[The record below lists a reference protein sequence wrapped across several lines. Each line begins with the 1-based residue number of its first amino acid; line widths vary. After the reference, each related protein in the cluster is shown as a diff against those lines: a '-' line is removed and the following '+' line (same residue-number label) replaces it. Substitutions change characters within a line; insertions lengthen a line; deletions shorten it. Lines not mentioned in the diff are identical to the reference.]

1 MRLVLR
7 VVLAL
12 LVVAALIGV
21 VLAAL
26 RFLVV
31 PQAFPQVEGAIS
43 LPGLSAPVEVYR
55 DSMGIPHIYA
65 SSEHDLLMAQGFVH
79 AQDRF
84 WQMEFQRRV
93 GSGRLSEVLGEA
105 ALPQDRYIRTVG
117 WHRTA
122 ALEAEALEGRDRELL
137 EAYAAGVNAYLET
150 HPGSKGLEFTLL
162 GLTGVDFDPEPWTPI
177 DTLAWGKVLG
187 WRLGGAATVELTRAH
202 LAARLGTAALPVLMP
217 AYDPDYPLIVSS
229 SLSEASLG
237 AVPESAYTPILPGD
251 GYEVGSNNWV
261 IGGERTTTGFP
272 LLANDPHLGIQI
284 PSLWYEIGLH
294 CEPIGSDCGIN
305 VVGASLPGT
314 PGILLG
320 HNERIAWGLT
330 NLGPDVVDF
339 FVERLN
345 PGNPNQYEYQGQWH
359 DMQIV
364 REEIVVA
371 GQDRPEIVNVR
382 ITRHGPIINDVAGGT
397 EDEWAYGWEPLAYSW
412 TGLEPG
418 TIIKSVLMLNRA
430 QNWEEFREALRYWD
444 VPGQNAVY
452 ADVDGN
458 IGYQATG
465 RVPIR
470 ASGNGS
476 MPVPGWTSQFEWAGS
491 VPYDQLPSL
500 LNPPADYISTANNAV
515 VGPDY
520 PYFLSMD
527 WNPGYRARR
536 IVQLIEADASISLVD
551 MQTIQ
556 RDSTPLYAE
565 DILPHILAVT
575 PEEPRLQAALDLLRS
590 WDGRADRESAGAA
603 LFEALRVELLESTFQ
618 DELGAQ
624 LFSRALPYLSVAL
637 ANLLGQPEQA
647 VWFDDLRTTEVED
660 QEATILAAL
669 AAAVDYLSGTLGD
682 KMNTWRWGDLHTAT
696 FENQSL
702 GQSGIAPIEW
712 IFNRGPVE
720 TDGTNGTVNNTAYD
734 AARPFEVE
742 TTPSYRQIV
751 DLGDFS
757 NSLSIHT
764 TGQSGHPFQPHY
776 DDMIEMWRNLQYHP
790 MLWTRSQV
798 EAATESHLQLTP

>member
-1 MRLVLR
+1 MRLILR
-7 VVLAL
+7 VAVGLFI
-12 LVVAALIGV
+12 VAALIGV

-31 PQAFPQVEGAIS
+31 PQAFPQVEGAIN
-43 LPGLSAPVEVYR
+43 LPGLNAPVDVYR

-122 ALEAEALEGRDRELL
+122 ALEAAALDGQDRELL

-150 HPGSKGLEFTLL
+150 HPGSKGLEFTIL
-162 GLTGVDFDPEPWTPI
+162 GLTGVEIDPQPWTPV
-177 DTLAWGKVLG
+177 DTLSWGKVLA
-187 WRLGGAATVELTRAH
+187 WRLGGEETVELTRAH
-202 LAARLGTAALPVLMP
+202 MSARLGAAALPVLMP
-217 AYDPDYPLIVSS
+217 AYDPDYPLIVDSPI
-229 SLSEASLG
+229 SEASLR
-237 AVPESAYTPILPGD
+237 AVPEAAYTPILPGD
-251 GYEVGSNNWV
+251 GFEVGSNSWV
-261 IGGERTTTGFP
+261 IGGERTTTGSP
-272 LLANDPHLGIQI
+272 LLANDPHLGIQM
-284 PSLWYEIGLH
+284 PSIWYEIGLH
-294 CEPIGSDCGIN
+294 CEPIGSECGIN

-314 PGILLG
+314 PGVVLG
-320 HNERIAWGLT
+320 HNGQIAWGFT

-339 FVERLN
+339 FVERQN
-345 PGNPNQYEYQGQWH
+345 PDNPNQVEYQGQWN
-359 DMQIV
+359 DIQIV

-371 GQDRPEIVNVR
+371 GQDEPEIVNVR

-397 EDEWAYGWEPLAYSW
+397 EDEWAYGWEPLAFSW

-418 TIIKSVLMLNRA
+418 TIFKSLLMLNRA
-430 QNWEEFREALRYWD
+430 QNWDEFREALRYWD

-465 RVPIR
+465 EVPIR

-476 MPVPGWTSQFEWAGS
+476 MPVPGWTNQFEWVGI
-491 VPYDQLPSL
+491 VPYDELPSVF
-500 LNPPADYISTANNAV
+500 NPPAGYISTANNAV

-527 WNPGYRARR
+527 WSPGYRARR
-536 IVQLIEADASISLVD
+536 IVELIEADNSISLVD

-556 RDSTPLYAE
+556 RDSTPLYAQ
-565 DILPHILAVT
+565 DILHHILAVS
-575 PEEPRLQAALDLLRS
+575 PEEPRLQAALDLLRG

-603 LFEALRVELLESTFQ
+603 LFEALRVELLEGTFE
-618 DELGAQ
+618 DELGEQ
-624 LFSRALPYLSVAL
+624 LLSRARPWLIVAL
-637 ANLLGQPEQA
+637 ANLLGDPEQA
-647 VWFDDLRTTEVED
+647 AWFDDVRTTEVED
-660 QEATILAAL
+660 QEATIVAAL
-669 AAAVDYLSGTLGD
+669 ARAVDFLSEELGD
-682 KMNTWRWGDLHTAT
+682 EMNSWRWGDLHTAT

-720 TDGTNGTVNNTAYD
+720 TDGTIGTVNNTGYD
-734 AARPFEVE
+734 FRHAFAVE

-776 DDMIEMWRNLQYHP
+776 DDMIDLWRNLQYHS
-790 MLWTRSQV
+790 MLWARSQV
-798 EAATESHLQLTP
+798 EAAAEAHLQLTP

>member
-1 MRLVLR
+1 MLR
-7 VVLAL
+7 FVSKLFVVL
-12 LVVAALIGV
+12 LVVVGIIAG

-31 PQAFPQVEGAIS
+31 PRAFPQTEGTIQ
-43 LPGLSAPVEVYR
+43 LTGLDAPVDIFR
-55 DSMGIPHIYA
+55 DSFGIPHIYA
-65 SSEHDLLMAQGFVH
+65 STEHDLLMAQGFVH

-84 WQMEFQRRV
+84 WQMEFQRRI

-105 ALPQDRYIRTVG
+105 ALPRDRYIRTVG

-122 ALEAEALEGRDRELL
+122 AIEAERLAPEERVLL

-150 HPGSKGLEFTLL
+150 HPGSKGLEFTIL
-162 GLTGVDFDPEPWTPI
+162 GLTGVEFEPQPWTPF
-177 DTLAWGKVLG
+177 DTLTWGKVLA
-187 WRLGGAATVELTRAH
+187 WELGGRRTIELTRAH
-202 LAARLGTAALPVLMP
+202 IAARLGTASVPVLMP
-217 AYDPDYPLIVSS
+217 PYDADYPLIVGSS
-229 SLSEASLG
+229 APEASLR
-237 AVPESAYTPILPGD
+237 AIPEAAFTPILPGD
-251 GYEVGSNNWV
+251 GLGIGSNNWV
-261 IGGERTTTGFP
+261 IAGDRTTTGSP
-272 LLANDPHLGIQI
+272 LLANDPHLDIQI
-284 PSLWYEIGLH
+284 PSIWYEVGLH
-294 CEPIGSDCGIN
+294 CEPVGPDCRLN
-305 VVGASLPGT
+305 VVGASFLGAPGVV
-314 PGILLG
+314 LG
-320 HNERIAWGLT
+320 HNERIAWGFT

-339 FVERLN
+339 FVERQN
-345 PGNPNQYEYQGQWH
+345 PDNPNQYEYQGEWQ

-371 GQDRPEIVNVR
+371 GREQPEIVIVR

-397 EDEWAYGWEPLAYSW
+397 EVEWAYGWEPLAFSW
-412 TGLEPG
+412 TGLDPG
-418 TIIKSVLMLNRA
+418 AMFRSLLLLNRA

-452 ADVDGN
+452 GDIEGN

-476 MPVPGWTSQFEWAGS
+476 MPVPGWTSEYEWVDT
-491 VPYDQLPSL
+491 VPYEQLPSVF
-500 LNPPADYISTANNAV
+500 NPPAGYISTANNAV

-536 IVQLIEADASISLVD
+536 IVELIEADDSISLVD

-556 RDSTPLYAE
+556 RDSTPLYAQ
-565 DILPHILAVT
+565 DILHWIVALQ

-603 LFEALRVELLESTFQ
+603 MFEALRIELIKATFE
-618 DELGAQ
+618 DELGQQ
-624 LFSRALPYLSVAL
+624 LLSRSRAYLIEAL
-637 ANLLGQPEQA
+637 SNLLGQPDA
-647 VWFDDLRTTEVED
+647 AWFDNVRTPEVED

-669 AAAVDYLSGTLGD
+669 TAAVDYLSETLGD
-682 KMNTWRWGDLHTAT
+682 EMNAWRWGDLHTAT

-720 TDGTNGTVNNTAYD
+720 TDGTIATVNNTAYD
-734 AARPFEVE
+734 PGNPFAVK
-742 TTPSYRQIV
+742 TTPSYRQII
-751 DLGDFS
+751 DLGDFA

-764 TGQSGHPFQPHY
+764 TGQSGHPFHEHY
-776 DDMIEMWRNLQYHP
+776 DDMIDLWRNGQYHP
-790 MLWTRSQV
+790 MLWARAQV
-798 EAATESHLQLTP
+798 EAAAEAHLRLTP

>member
-1 MRLVLR
+1 MRLILR
-7 VVLAL
+7 VVVAL
-12 LVVAALIGV
+12 LVVAAVIGV
-21 VLAAL
+21 ALAAL

-43 LPGLSAPVEVYR
+43 LPGLSAPVDVYR
-55 DSMGIPHIYA
+55 DSMGIPHIFA

-105 ALPQDRYIRTVG
+105 ALAQDRYIRTVG

-122 ALEAEALEGRDRELL
+122 AIEAEALEGQDRELL
-137 EAYAAGVNAYLET
+137 EAYAAGVNAYLES
-150 HPGSKGLEFTLL
+150 HPGSKGLEFTIL
-162 GLTGVDFDPEPWTPI
+162 GLTGVEFDPEPWTPF
-177 DTLAWGKVLG
+177 DTISWGKVLA
-187 WRLGGAATVELTRAH
+187 WELGGRRTIELTRAH
-202 LAARLGTAALPVLMP
+202 LAARLGTAAVPILMP
-217 AYDPDYPLIVSS
+217 PYDPDYPVIVGSP
-229 SLSEASLG
+229 LSQASLR
-237 AVPESAYTPILPGD
+237 AVPEAAYNAILPGD
-251 GYEVGSNNWV
+251 GFEVGSNNWV
-261 IGGERTTTGFP
+261 IGGERTTTGAP
-272 LLANDPHLGIQI
+272 LLANDPHLDIQM
-284 PSLWYEIGLH
+284 PSIWYEVGLH
-294 CEPIGSDCGIN
+294 CEPAGPECGIN
-305 VVGASLPGT
+305 VVGSSLPGV
-314 PGILLG
+314 PGVVLG
-320 HNERIAWGLT
+320 HNDRIAWGLT

-339 FVERLN
+339 YVERQN
-345 PGNPNQYEYQGQWH
+345 PENPNQYEYQGEWL

-371 GQDRPEIVNVR
+371 GREQPEIVNVR
-382 ITRHGPIINDVAGGT
+382 ITRHGPIFNDVAGGT
-397 EDEWAYGWEPLAYSW
+397 EAEWAYGWEPLAFAW

-418 TIIKSVLMLNRA
+418 SIVKSLLMLNRA
-430 QNWEEFREALRYWD
+430 QNWEEFGEALRYWD
-444 VPGQNAVY
+444 VPGQNAVF
-452 ADVDGN
+452 ADIDGN

-465 RVPIR
+465 KVPIR
-470 ASGNGS
+470 AAGNGS
-476 MPVPGWTSQFEWAGS
+476 MPVPGWTDEYEWVDI
-491 VPYDQLPSL
+491 VPYDELPSL
-500 LNPPADYISTANNAV
+500 LNPPAGYISTANNAV

-527 WNPGYRARR
+527 WDTGYRARR
-536 IVQLIEADASISLVD
+536 IVELIEADESISMVD

-556 RDSTPLYAE
+556 RDSTPLYAQ
-565 DILPHILAVT
+565 DILHHILAVT

-603 LFEALRVELLESTFQ
+603 LFEALRVELIEGTFE
-618 DELGAQ
+618 DELGEQ
-624 LFSRALPYLSVAL
+624 LFSRARPYLIVAL
-637 ANLLGQPEQA
+637 GNLLGLPEQA
-647 VWFDDLRTTEVED
+647 AWFDDVRTTEVED

-669 AAAVDYLSGTLGD
+669 ATAVDFLSETLGD
-682 KMNTWRWGDLHTAT
+682 EVNAWRWGDLHTAT

-720 TDGTNGTVNNTAYD
+720 TDGTIATVNNTGYD
-734 AARPFEVE
+734 PAHPFVVK
-742 TTPSYRQIV
+742 TTSSYRQIV

-764 TGQSGHPFQPHY
+764 TGQSGHPFHLHY

-790 MLWTRSQV
+790 MLWARSQV
-798 EAATESHLQLTP
+798 EAAAEAHLQLTP

>member
-1 MRLVLR
+1 VRLILR
-7 VVLAL
+7 VVVGL
-12 LVVAALIGV
+12 L

-26 RFLVV
+26 VGVALAAARFLVI
-31 PQAFPQVEGAIS
+31 PRAFPQVEGAHS
-43 LPGLSAPVEVYR
+43 LPGLTAPVDIYR

-84 WQMEFQRRV
+84 WQMEFQRRI

-117 WHRTA
+117 WQRTA
-122 ALEAEALEGRDRELL
+122 AIEAASLEPTERALL

-150 HPGSKGLEFTLL
+150 HPGSKGLEFTIL
-162 GLTGVDFDPEPWTPI
+162 GLTGVEIDPEPWTPL
-177 DTLAWGKVLG
+177 DTLTWGKVLA
-187 WRLGGAATVELTRAH
+187 WRLGGEETVELIRAH
-202 LAARLGTAALPVLMP
+202 IAARLGSSALPVLMP
-217 AYDPDYPLIVSS
+217 AYDPDYPLILGSM
-229 SLSEASLG
+229 LSEPSLQ
-237 AVPESAYTPILPGD
+237 AVPEAAYTPILPGD
-251 GYEVGSNNWV
+251 GLEIGSNNWV
-261 IGGERTTTGFP
+261 IGGDRTTTGTP
-272 LLANDPHLGIQI
+272 LLANDPHLGIQM
-284 PSLWYEIGLH
+284 PSVWYEIGLH
-294 CEPIGSDCGIN
+294 CEPVGTDCGIN

-314 PGILLG
+314 PGVVLG

-339 FVERLN
+339 FVERQN
-345 PGNPNQYEYQGQWH
+345 PENPNQYEYQGEWL
-359 DMQIV
+359 DMQLV

-371 GQDRPEIVNVR
+371 GRGQPEIVNVR
-382 ITRHGPIINDVAGGT
+382 ITRHGPIINDVVGGT
-397 EDEWAYGWEPLAYSW
+397 VAEWAYGWEPLAFSW

-418 TIIKSVLMLNRA
+418 AIVKSVLLLNRA
-430 QNWEEFREALRYWD
+430 QNWDEFREALRFWD

-452 ADVDGN
+452 ADVEGN

-465 RVPIR
+465 RIPIR

-476 MPVPGWTSQFEWAGS
+476 MPVPGWTSQFEWVDT
-491 VPYDQLPSL
+491 VPYEALPSAF
-500 LNPPADYISTANNAV
+500 NPPAGYISTANNAV

-536 IVQLIEADASISLVD
+536 IIELIEADESISLVD

-556 RDSTPLYAE
+556 RDSTPLYAQ
-565 DILPHILAVT
+565 DILHHILAIT
-575 PEEPRLQAALDLLRS
+575 PQEPRLQAAQDLLRS

-603 LFEALRVELLESTFQ
+603 MFEALRVELIKATFE
-618 DELGAQ
+618 DELGEQ
-624 LFSRALPYLSVAL
+624 LLSRTRPYLIVTL
-637 ANLLGQPEQA
+637 ANLLGQPERA
-647 VWFDDLRTTEVED
+647 AWFDDVRTTEVED
-660 QEATILAAL
+660 QQATILAAL
-669 AAAVDYLSGTLGD
+669 TAAVDYLSETLGD
-682 KMNTWRWGDLHTAT
+682 EMNAWRWGDLHTAT

-720 TDGTNGTVNNTAYD
+720 TDGTIATVNNTGYD
-734 AARPFEVE
+734 LGHPFVVD

-751 DLGDFS
+751 DLGDFAS
-757 NSLSIHT
+757 SLSIHT
-764 TGQSGHPFQPHY
+764 TGQSGHPFHPHY

-790 MLWTRSQV
+790 MLWARAQV
-798 EAATESHLQLTP
+798 EAAAEAHLQLTP

>member
-7 VVLAL
+7 VVVAL

-21 VLAAL
+21 ALATL

-43 LPGLSAPVEVYR
+43 LPGLSAPVDVYR

-105 ALPQDRYIRTVG
+105 ALPQDRFIRTVG

-122 ALEAEALEGRDRELL
+122 ALEAEALEGQDRALL
-137 EAYAAGVNAYLET
+137 EAYAAGVNAYLES
-150 HPGSKGLEFTLL
+150 HPGSKGLEFTIL
-162 GLTGVDFDPEPWTPI
+162 GLTGVKIDPEPWTPI

-187 WRLGGAATVELTRAH
+187 WRLGGEETVELTRAH

-237 AVPESAYTPILPGD
+237 AVPEAAYTPILPGD
-251 GYEVGSNNWV
+251 SFEVGSNNWV

-272 LLANDPHLGIQI
+272 LLANDPHLGIQM

-314 PGILLG
+314 PGVVLG
-320 HNERIAWGLT
+320 HNERIAWGFT

-339 FVERLN
+339 FVERQN

-397 EDEWAYGWEPLAYSW
+397 EDEWAYGWEPLAFSW

-418 TIIKSVLMLNRA
+418 TIFKSLLMLNRA
-430 QNWEEFREALRYWD
+430 QNWEQFREALRYWD

-470 ASGNGS
+470 TSGNGS

-500 LNPPADYISTANNAV
+500 FNPPAGYISTANNAV

-565 DILPHILAVT
+565 DILPYILAIT
-575 PEEPRLQAALDLLRS
+575 SEEPRLQAALDLLRS

-603 LFEALRVELLESTFQ
+603 LFEALRVELLKSTFE
-618 DELGAQ
+618 DELGQQ
-624 LFSRALPYLSVAL
+624 LFSRTLPYLSVAL

-660 QEATILAAL
+660 QEATIVAAL
-669 AAAVDYLSGTLGD
+669 ASAVDFLSETLGD
-682 KMNTWRWGDLHTAT
+682 EINAWRWGDLHTAT

-720 TDGTNGTVNNTAYD
+720 TDGTTGTVNNTAYD
-734 AARPFEVE
+734 ASRPFVVE

-757 NSLSIHT
+757 NSLSVHT

-776 DDMIEMWRNLQYHP
+776 DDMIDMWRNLQYHP

-798 EAATESHLQLTP
+798 EAAAETHLQLTP